1 MVAFLLTALL
11 LFATPLYAAEDRTLL
26 DMDVSRVASEL
37 LDKTT
42 PEKLLRGLFD
52 QALATIQ
59 EYVEVEGSL
68 PSQESRRSGE
78 FHLKLF
84 PQGKSHS
91 QEHVGAE
98 GSFQP
103 LSRRRSAGIH
113 SSFQIFQAGPALRSP
128 SRRYPLKNLL
138 SVFSACT

>member
-1 MVAFLLTALL
+1 MVAFFLTALF
-11 LFATPLYAAEDRTLL
+11 LFSTPLYAAEDRTLL

-37 LDKTT
+37 LDRTT

-59 EYVEVEGSL
+59 EYVEADGSL
-68 PSQESRRSGE
+68 PSQDSRRSGE

-91 QEHVGAE
+91 QEYVGAE
-98 GSFQP
+98 GSFRLSPGADQQEFTLRFKSSKPAQRSVP
-103 LSRRRSAGIH
+103 LPGDI
-113 SSFQIFQAGPALRSP
+113 L
-128 SRRYPLKNLL
+128 
-138 SVFSACT
+138 

>member
-1 MVAFLLTALL
+1 MFVFLLTALL
-11 LFATPLYAAEDRTLL
+11 LMATPMYAAEDRTLL
-26 DMDVSRVASEL
+26 ATDLGRVASDL

-59 EYVEVEGSL
+59 EYVEVDGSL
-68 PSQESRRSGE
+68 PSQESRRAGE

-84 PQGKSHS
+84 PHGKSRS

-98 GSFQP
+98 GSFN
-103 LSRRRSAGIH
+103 LSPDADQQEFTLRFK
-113 SSFQIFQAGPALRSP
+113 SSKPAQGSNPPPGEIL
-128 SRRYPLKNLL
+128 
-138 SVFSACT
+138 